1 MAADDS
7 DHLAGALGRRDLDK
21 AATPTGRRSD
31 TSDNTLHDRA
41 SRMKESCVMKWSPDN
56 TRKTPYEKLRV
67 EDCVLISAY
76 GPRIAPGCR
85 CLAF

>member
-1 MAADDS
+1 
-7 DHLAGALGRRDLDK
+7 
-21 AATPTGRRSD
+21 
-31 TSDNTLHDRA
+31 
-41 SRMKESCVMKWSPDN
+41 MKESYVVKWSPDD
-56 TRKTPYEKLRV
+56 TRKTTPWKIVRV